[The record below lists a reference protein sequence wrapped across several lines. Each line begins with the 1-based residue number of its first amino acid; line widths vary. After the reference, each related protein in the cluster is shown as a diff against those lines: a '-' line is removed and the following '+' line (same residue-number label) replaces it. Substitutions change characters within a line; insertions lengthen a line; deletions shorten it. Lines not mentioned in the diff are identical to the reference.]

1 MSEMSLDTNTK
12 GKIGEYAI
20 ISDLLSQNVEC
31 FRPTN
36 DNNNTDLVAFSNG
49 TWKRIQIKTCTYL
62 KTRSSV
68 EIKMHKHVK
77 NVDHIDYL
85 AVYLTEE
92 KLCAYVPYNG
102 EGSIMLALK
111 RAKNCQNKKR
121 KWFYE
126 YMEFI

>member
-1 MSEMSLDTNTK
+1 MSMNTTTI
-12 GKIGEYAI
+12 GCAGEYAI
-20 ISDLLSQNVEC
+20 ISDLLLQGVEVFKTC
-31 FRPTN
+31 SDTE
-36 DNNNTDLVAFSNG
+36 NTDLVCFNNG
-49 TWKRIQIKTCTYL
+49 TFKRVQIKTITKL

-92 KLCAYVPYNG
+92 KLCAYVPYKG
-102 EGSIMLALK
+102 EASIMLALK

-126 YMEFI
+126 FMEFI

>member
-1 MSEMSLDTNTK
+1 MSELSLDTNTK

-49 TWKRIQIKTCTYL
+49 TWKRIQIKTVTYL

-68 EIKMHKHVK
+68 EIKMHKHMK

-126 YMEFI
+126 FMEFI